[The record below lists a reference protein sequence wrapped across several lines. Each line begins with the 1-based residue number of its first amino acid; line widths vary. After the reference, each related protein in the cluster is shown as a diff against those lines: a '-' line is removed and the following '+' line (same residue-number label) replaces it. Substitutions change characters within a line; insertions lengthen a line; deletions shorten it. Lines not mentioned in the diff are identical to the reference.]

1 MTEQNSPDGTD
12 VFIGLGSNIEARA
25 NLPRGLRALA
35 ERVRLVG
42 VSRVYETDPVD
53 APGTPM
59 YLNAAVR
66 ARTAM
71 DPETLKHTLLQLE
84 EQLGRVRVPGYKSAP
99 REIDYDLLLYGD
111 EVLRDGAGSVVVPH
125 PDIAQHAYVALPLSD
140 LAPEKT
146 HPMLH
151 KTLGELAAPF
161 TGSPGVRPIELDLAL

>member
-59 YLNAAVR
+59 YPVSYTHL
-66 ARTAM
+66 
-71 DPETLKHTLLQLE
+71 TLPTI
-84 EQLGRVRVPGYKSAP
+84 Y
-99 REIDYDLLLYGD
+99 
-111 EVLRDGAGSVVVPH
+111 SV
-125 PDIAQHAYVALPLSD
+125 
-140 LAPEKT
+140 
-146 HPMLH
+146 
-151 KTLGELAAPF
+151 
-161 TGSPGVRPIELDLAL
+161 